1 MKYKKIYEKRSY
13 GRELIGY
20 KCEKAFIEINTYDV
34 TARGNFHKDYIVKE
48 LNKYKQLIIEWHI
61 DFNDIDNKWKKK
73 WFERFRNL
81 LKSNTFTAALFLKLM
96 RIYRNIFIQPFKIK
110 WYK

>member
-1 MKYKKIYEKRSY
+1 MEKYKLTDLYEKQITDKFISLFVGGGKFAQTRVTKM
-13 GRELIGY
+13 GLISL
-20 KCEKAFIEINTYDV
+20 
-34 TARGNFHKDYIVKE
+34 VKE